1 MLEPAV
7 QHFMLLGA
15 ILFVI
20 GAVGAMVRK
29 NVLVIL
35 MCIELMLNA
44 VNLTFLAFALRPASG
59 EEITKGF
66 SPDAL
71 FLDPAGQV
79 AAFFVLAVAAA
90 EAAVGLAI
98 IVAVF
103 RSSRATS
110 VDEAHLLKW

>member
-1 MLEPAV
+1 MTMVRPELFV
-7 QHFMLLGA
+7 LLGA

-35 MCIELMLNA
+35 MCIELMLNGA
-44 VNLTFLAFALRPASG
+44 VLTFLAYAVHRNNETMSPFV
-59 EEITKGF
+59 F
-66 SPDAL
+66 SQT
-71 FLDPAGQV
+71 GQA
-79 AAFFVLAVAAA
+79 AAFFVMAVAAA

-103 RSSRATS
+103 RTAKTTS
-110 VDEAHLLKW
+110 ADEVRLLKW